1 MAAAPSDLIVLRP
14 EGLYCPAGDF
24 HIDPWRPVARAVITH
39 AHADHA
45 RRGHAAYLA
54 TALSEGLLRARL
66 GSLSMQGLHVLGDFF
81 TAEERLTLA
90 IPLPDDREV
99 VTKAT
104 VRRRDEESISV
115 EFDQLDWDD
124 MFALAR
130 FLHPR
135 LP

>member
-1 MAAAPSDLIVLRP
+1 MISITAQPPSPTRSHPRVDAGFMVKLFTQGKAVL
-14 EGLYCPAGDF
+14 AK
-24 HIDPWRPVARAVITH
+24 
-39 AHADHA
+39 ADN
-45 RRGHAAYLA
+45 
-54 TALSEGLLRARL
+54 
-66 GSLSMQGLHVLGDFF
+66 LSMQGLHVLGDFF

>member
-1 MAAAPSDLIVLRP
+1 LRLRQADPSFDTVVATTRREEFMISITAQTPAPTRHHPRVDAGFMVKLFTQGKAVL
-14 EGLYCPAGDF
+14 AK
-24 HIDPWRPVARAVITH
+24 
-39 AHADHA
+39 ADN
-45 RRGHAAYLA
+45 
-54 TALSEGLLRARL
+54 
-66 GSLSMQGLHVLGDFF
+66 LSMQGLRIVGDFLA
-81 TAEERLTLA
+81 AEERLTLA

-99 VTKAT
+99 VTQAT
-104 VRRRDEESISV
+104 IRRREEEGIAL

>member
-1 MAAAPSDLIVLRP
+1 MITVTAQQLLPTRVHPRVDAGFMVKLFTDGKAMLAKAKDLSM
-14 EGLYCPAGDF
+14 EGLSVVGDF
-24 HIDPWRPVARAVITH
+24 AR
-39 AHADHA
+39 
-45 RRGHAAYLA
+45 
-54 TALSEGLLRARL
+54 
-66 GSLSMQGLHVLGDFF
+66 
-81 TAEERLTLA
+81 AEERVTLA
-90 IPLPDDREV
+90 ILFPNDREV

-104 VRRRDEESISV
+104 VRRRTTEEIGV

>member
-1 MAAAPSDLIVLRP
+1 MITITAPSMLPTRFHPRVD
-14 EGLYCPAGDF
+14 AGF
-24 HIDPWRPVARAVITH
+24 MVKLFTRGRAVV
-39 AHADHA
+39 AKASD
-45 RRGHAAYLA
+45 
-54 TALSEGLLRARL
+54 
-66 GSLSMQGLHVLGDFF
+66 LSMAGLKLLGDFRG
-81 TAEERLTLA
+81 TEARVTIS

-104 VRRRDEESISV
+104 VRRRAEDELGL

-135 LP
+135 LK

>member
-1 MAAAPSDLIVLRP
+1 MISITAQEPLPTRGHPRVDANFMVKLFTR
-14 EGLYCPAGDF
+14 G
-24 HIDPWRPVARAVITH
+24 RAVL
-39 AHADHA
+39 AKADN
-45 RRGHAAYLA
+45 
-54 TALSEGLLRARL
+54 
-66 GSLSMQGLHVLGDFF
+66 LSMQGLRVLGDFF
-81 TAEERLTLA
+81 AAEERVTLA

-104 VRRRDEESISV
+104 VRRRGEEAIAV

>member
-1 MAAAPSDLIVLRP
+1 MIKLFTQGKAVLAKADNLSM
-14 EGLYCPAGDF
+14 EGLRVIGDF
-24 HIDPWRPVARAVITH
+24 
-39 AHADHA
+39 
-45 RRGHAAYLA
+45 
-54 TALSEGLLRARL
+54 L
-66 GSLSMQGLHVLGDFF
+66 GSDERVTLS
-81 TAEERLTLA
+81 

-104 VRRRDEESISV
+104 VRRRDEEAIAV

-130 FLHPR
+130 FVHPR

>member
-1 MAAAPSDLIVLRP
+1 MISITAQPPEPTRSHPRVDARFMIKLFTQGKAVLAKADNLSM
-14 EGLYCPAGDF
+14 EGL
-24 HIDPWRPVARAVITH
+24 R
-39 AHADHA
+39 
-45 RRGHAAYLA
+45 
-54 TALSEGLLRARL
+54 
-66 GSLSMQGLHVLGDFF
+66 VLGDFL
-81 TAEERLTLA
+81 ASDERVTLS

-104 VRRRDEESISV
+104 VRRRDEEAIAV

-130 FLHPR
+130 FVHPR